1 MFKLVES
8 VQPRFSETDALGH
21 INNTVVPV
29 WFEAAR
35 TPIFK
40 IFTPDLDPK
49 QWKLIIA
56 KIEVEF
62 KGELFYGDNVDIR
75 TGIERIGNSSYVIV
89 QEAWQHGVCC
99 ARGKTVMVRYDF
111 VSKAAVALSEVER
124 AGLGQYLLPVE

>member
-1 MFKLVES
+1 MYKLMEQVH
-8 VQPRFSETDALGH
+8 PRFSETDALGH

-40 IFTPDLDPK
+40 IFTPNLDPK

-62 KGELFYGDNVDIR
+62 KGELFYGEEVEIR

-89 QEAWQHGVCC
+89 QEAWQGG
-99 ARGKTVMVRYDF
+99 ARVPWGKPLWCDIALQINQRCPCQKKSVRDYPH
-111 VSKAAVALSEVER
+111 SSSEFK
-124 AGLGQYLLPVE
+124 

>member
-1 MFKLVES
+1 MYKLMEQVH
-8 VQPRFSETDALGH
+8 PRFSETDALGH

-40 IFTPDLDPK
+40 IFTPNLDPK

-62 KGELFYGDNVDIR
+62 KGELFYGEEVEIR

-89 QEAWQHGVCC
+89 QEAWQGGRAC
-99 ARGKTVMVRYDF
+99 AVGKTIMVRYSFADKSA
-111 VSKAAVALSEVER
+111 VSLSEEER
-124 AGLGQYLLPVE
+124 TGLSAFLI

>member
-1 MFKLVES
+1 MFSLSEL

-62 KGELFYGDNVDIR
+62 KGELFYGDKVEIR

-89 QEAWQHGVCC
+89 QQAWQQDRLC
-99 ARGKTVMVRYDF
+99 AEGKTIMVRYDF
-111 VSKAAVALSEVER
+111 ANKSATPLSDEEKQ
-124 AGLGQYLLPVE
+124 GLNQYLIIRS